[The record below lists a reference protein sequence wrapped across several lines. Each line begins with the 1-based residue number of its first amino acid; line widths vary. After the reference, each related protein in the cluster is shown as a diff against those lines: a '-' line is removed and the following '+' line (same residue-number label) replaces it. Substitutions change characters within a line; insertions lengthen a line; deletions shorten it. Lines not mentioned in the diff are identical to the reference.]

1 MEDDHSLDC
10 SRESPNDTS
19 SVEASDDRNGIS
31 RHPSQP
37 FSPAAMVADHEPVKC
52 KIPCNDALESM
63 RLQNYTLPFWM
74 TDPRLWPHNMLP
86 NVPMPFLP
94 FHFQRLLPHVG
105 LSPMMLTRSHGE
117 HGISLLGGPM
127 TTGCDGAVFGRRLF
141 PFAIPPPYLAR
152 SDVGRRHTPVHVHP
166 SASPMTGPRMVNT
179 DGRSVSE
186 QSPHEKALAVDG
198 RFPWLADGPTFKM
211 KTNAEVAA
219 PRRPL
224 EAPRYQ
230 CDACNK
236 SYATFSGLSKHK
248 QFHCESHVRK
258 EFSCKFCEKTYTSL
272 GALKM
277 HIRTHTLPCK
287 CHVCGKSFSRPWLLQ
302 GHLRTHTGEKPFSC
316 PHCGR
321 AFADRS
327 NLRAHLQTHSD
338 VKKYS
343 CKRCTKTFSRMSL
356 LLKHEDGSCH
366 GPAGARQ
373 PDRIGGTHALV
384 RPINVI

>member
-1 MEDDHSLDC
+1 MLFFALDMEDDLSLDR

-19 SVEASDDRNGIS
+19 SAEASDDPAGIS

-37 FSPAAMVADHEPVKC
+37 FSPAEMVADHEPVKC
-52 KIPCNDALESM
+52 KIPCNDTLETM
-63 RLQNYTLPFWM
+63 RLQNYSLPFWM

-86 NVPMPFLP
+86 NTPMPFLP

-105 LSPMMLTRSHGE
+105 LSPMMLTRSNGE

-127 TTGCDGAVFGRRLF
+127 TTGCDGAAFGRRLF

-152 SDVGRRHTPVHVHP
+152 TDAGRRHTPVHVHP
-166 SASPMTGPRMVNT
+166 SASLMTSPRMVNA
-179 DGRSVSE
+179 DGRSLDE
-186 QSPHEKALAVDG
+186 QSTHEKALAMDG
-198 RFPWLADGPTFKM
+198 GFPWLADRPTFKM
-211 KTNAEVAA
+211 KTNAEPAA
-219 PRRPL
+219 PRRPM

-277 HIRTHTLPCK
+277 HIRASVTCAA
-287 CHVCGKSFSRPWLLQ
+287 SRSPDRGCFRAIL
-302 GHLRTHTGEKPFSC
+302 GRTRE
-316 PHCGR
+316 
-321 AFADRS
+321 RS
-327 NLRAHLQTHSD
+327 R
-338 VKKYS
+338 
-343 CKRCTKTFSRMSL
+343 SRVLIAAARSPT
-356 LLKHEDGSCH
+356 DPTCAPIYRRTPTSRST
-366 GPAGARQ
+366 AARGAR
-373 PDRIGGTHALV
+373 RLSLV
-384 RPINVI
+384 CRCS